1 MDRIDVS
8 ILSILQKNG
17 QTSMSKLSEMVGLSL
32 SACHRRVKILESE
45 GKIASYAARLDAK
58 AVGLEIQVFI
68 EVKLTSQRQE
78 EIDAFESA
86 IKRMPE
92 VLECHFISGE
102 ADYLMRVAA
111 RSTSDYERAL
121 PGPAVTAA
129 LGVADE
135 NPAEPLG
142 GERVRRLPSR
152 LTAQARIRGIS

>member
-111 RSTSDYERAL
+111 RSTSDYERL
-121 PGPAVTAA
+121 YRGR
-129 LGVADE
+129 LSQ
-135 NPAEPLG
+135 
-142 GERVRRLPSR
+142 LPSVSQMKT
-152 LTAQARIRGIS
+152 LLSLSAVKEFEGYHLD